1 MKQGRLFYDKE
12 CGRYNFHYEDEDGD
26 RRDYGGIH
34 CGEVF
39 EFKFNDVWVP
49 ARVEMSMNQ
58 EWYLVGLP
66 GLKLDGVEVRVE

>member
-12 CGRYNFHYEDEDGD
+12 CGRYNFHYEDGD

-39 EFKFNDVWVP
+39 EFKLNDVWVP
-49 ARVEMSMNQ
+49 ARVEMGMNQ

-66 GLKLDGVEVRVE
+66 GLKLDELEVRLE